1 MRIWDQYLTER
12 DKQVFEKGGYG
23 KRQGFG
29 KRPAL
34 LVIDI
39 TYNFT
44 GDKPEPILESI
55 ERFSRHSCGD
65 EGWAVVHRLVPFIR
79 KFREKKIPIFYSYGI
94 RRPDFQDA
102 GLRDGKSFKGH
113 IKNWNPDHP
122 GSKIVAE
129 ITPHPEDILIEKK
142 KPSVFFFTPFI
153 TYLID
158 LKVDTLIL
166 TGCTTSG
173 CVRSTAI
180 DSQNYNLRTIVV
192 EDCVFDRGQVS
203 HAISLFDLNA
213 KYADVLPA
221 KEVEDY
227 LQTLPSNLYA

>member
-12 DKQVFEKGGYG
+12 DRKVFEKGGYG

-29 KRPAL
+29 QRPAL

-44 GDKPEPILESI
+44 GDKPEPILNSI
-55 ERFSRHSCGD
+55 ENFSKHSCG
-65 EGWAVVHRLVPFIR
+65 EEAWVVVKRLIPFIQ
-79 KFREKKIPIFYSYGI
+79 KFREKKIPIFYSYGL
-94 RRPDFQDA
+94 RRHDFIDS

-113 IKNWNPDHP
+113 LDNWNSNHM
-122 GSKIVAE
+122 GSKIVDE
-129 ITPHPEDILIEKK
+129 IAPHPEDILIEKK
-142 KPSVFFFTPFI
+142 KPSVFFCTPLI

-158 LKVDTLIL
+158 LKVDTFIL
-166 TGCTTSG
+166 VGCTTSG

-180 DSQNYNLRTIVV
+180 DSQNYNLRTVVV
-192 EDCVFDRGQVS
+192 EDGVFDRGQVS

-213 KYADVLPA
+213 KYADVVNI
-221 KEVEDY
+221 KEIEEY
-227 LQTLPSNLYA
+227 LNTLSPDLYQ